1 MTSSTP
7 QDPSAFLRA
16 TAPFQALPPA
26 LFDEAAR
33 SLEVG
38 FWPAGTRLVEVGGE
52 PLRHLYVIRKG
63 SVRLEREGQSL
74 QILEEGECF
83 GYTSLI
89 TRRATLDVTV
99 EEDLLAYLLPAAT
112 FERLLADATFAAHF
126 AAGLGERLRASL
138 EHAPVATFQADL
150 ALPVERLLRGPA
162 VWLEAGATVGDAARA
177 MTAERISS
185 VLVRGDPPGIVT
197 DRDFR
202 SRVLAQGRGPE
213 TPLADVASRPVR
225 GVPAETPVY
234 DAWSALLDAGVH
246 HLAVTRRG
254 EIAGVLSSTDLL
266 KHNAQGPVSVL
277 RSVERLAGREALP
290 GYAGRVAE
298 MVSSLLAGGLDVA
311 VIAGFVARL
320 NDALVR
326 RILAWAEA
334 DLGPPPAPYAWLA
347 LGSEGRM
354 EQTLL
359 TDQDN
364 AIAFA
369 DAGAPERHWYQALA
383 SRANEDLVTAGFPP
397 CPGGYMASRWSGTL
411 GEWRDRFAEW
421 TDVPRPQALLEA
433 AIFFDFRSVAGAL
446 DVGPLHVAALAA
458 AGKGPFLRFLARN
471 ALAFRPPASLVLRL
485 RESAP
490 IDLKRQGIAPV
501 VLLAR
506 CYAIEARADAR
517 GTAERLAAVA
527 KAGIMDASKAAEVSE
542 AYQFLLGLRLRLQ
555 LQAIADGKRPTDAVA
570 LGALTGVQRSR
581 LKDSLRAIRAFQE
594 RAAHHF
600 QAEF

>member
-213 TPLADVASRPVR
+213 TPLADVASRPAR
-225 GVPAETPVY
+225 RSTTP
-234 DAWSALLDAGVH
+234 GP
-246 HLAVTRRG
+246 R
-254 EIAGVLSSTDLL
+254 SSTR
-266 KHNAQGPVSVL
+266 ACTTS
-277 RSVERLAGREALP
+277 RSP
-290 GYAGRVAE
+290 GAARSRA
-298 MVSSLLAGGLDVA
+298 SS
-311 VIAGFVARL
+311 
-320 NDALVR
+320 
-326 RILAWAEA
+326 
-334 DLGPPPAPYAWLA
+334 PPPT
-347 LGSEGRM
+347 S
-354 EQTLL
+354 
-359 TDQDN
+359 
-364 AIAFA
+364 
-369 DAGAPERHWYQALA
+369 
-383 SRANEDLVTAGFPP
+383 
-397 CPGGYMASRWSGTL
+397 
-411 GEWRDRFAEW
+411 
-421 TDVPRPQALLEA
+421 
-433 AIFFDFRSVAGAL
+433 
-446 DVGPLHVAALAA
+446 
-458 AGKGPFLRFLARN
+458 
-471 ALAFRPPASLVLRL
+471 
-485 RESAP
+485 
-490 IDLKRQGIAPV
+490 
-501 VLLAR
+501 
-506 CYAIEARADAR
+506 
-517 GTAERLAAVA
+517 
-527 KAGIMDASKAAEVSE
+527 
-542 AYQFLLGLRLRLQ
+542 
-555 LQAIADGKRPTDAVA
+555 
-570 LGALTGVQRSR
+570 
-581 LKDSLRAIRAFQE
+581 
-594 RAAHHF
+594 
-600 QAEF
+600 